1 VDNTSPFCF
10 VGTMKDVIETERLM
24 LRPLGESD
32 IDPMVEALDD
42 FDISR
47 NLARVPYPYHRDDAL
62 DFLSFVSS
70 NDKQSHFSAICKRQT
85 PKVLLGVISY
95 EWSEEKRNAE
105 LGYWLSK
112 PHWGQGLMTEA
123 AIAVVKHAFTE
134 NHHPELVSCFHDDN
148 PFSGRILSRVGFER
162 VGACNH
168 FSKAQGKELP
178 VTNMRLTLDR
188 WLQMKNAGQ

>member
-1 VDNTSPFCF
+1 MD
-10 VGTMKDVIETERLM
+10 DVIKTERLV

-32 IDPMVEALDD
+32 IGAMVEALDD
-42 FDISR
+42 FAISR

-70 NDKQSHFSAICKRQT
+70 CDGLSCFSAICKRQA
-85 PKVLLGVISY
+85 PEVLLGIISY
-95 EWSEEKRNAE
+95 EWSEAKHNAE

-134 NHHPELVSCFHDDN
+134 NHHPELISCFHDDN
-148 PFSGRILSRVGFER
+148 PVSGRILSKVGFER
-162 VGACNH
+162 VGTCYH
-168 FSKAQGKELP
+168 FSKAQGTELP
-178 VTNMRLTLDR
+178 VTNMKLTRER
-188 WLQMKNAGQ
+188 WLQMKNAEH